1 MSPVIAAPPGTD
13 ADKEP
18 AVAAG
23 GADAGQVIWA
33 LFAAARR
40 RRRRIRLVRGLVVA
54 AVVLMTAAGLAWPR
68 HQPGA
73 GGHRGP
79 AAGPGAA
86 PAVRAPLLAW
96 ADDSGQLVIGNLVSF
111 TARAVA
117 EADVAPSA
125 PLVSSGGRI
134 FWVSERGGYVDGGFW
149 PQVVEELDPATG
161 RSTDIGPGEYAFPSA
176 DGQRLYIAQTDNTLA
191 EFPAAA
197 PGLAAPRDLPA
208 GWYLPGGSGVAVA
221 GGVVVQSADDLALT
235 HPADLAVW
243 NPQTGR
249 LTPVGRAVGV
259 VGAYTP
265 PGAGYSLLAWMP
277 AGCQIPACPV
287 TITNTATLSSRTVR
301 SPLRH
306 GFVLGGAFSPDGR
319 QLAVFAN
326 DGPQAGGQH
335 AELAVISTATGIVRL
350 DLAVRMTVGEDA
362 DWIRWL
368 PGGTR
373 LVVLA
378 DRDYLVTAA
387 TLAARPFHFAGPGRD
402 VNYSAAL
409 VVPRS

>member
-1 MSPVIAAPPGTD
+1 MSPVIAPPGTE
-13 ADKEP
+13 AR
-18 AVAAG
+18 
-23 GADAGQVIWA
+23 QVVEA

-54 AVVLMTAAGLAWPR
+54 ALVLVTAAGLAWPR
-68 HQPGA
+68 HQSGA

-79 AAGPGAA
+79 AVGPAAAPAGPG
-86 PAVRAPLLAW
+86 PLLAW

-134 FWVSERGGYVDGGFW
+134 FWVKESGGYVDGGFW

-176 DGQRLYIAQTDNTLA
+176 DGRRLYIAQTDSTLA
-191 EFPAAA
+191 EFPAGA

-221 GGVVVQSADDLALT
+221 GGVVVQSADDLALA

-243 NPQTGR
+243 NPRTGR
-249 LTPVGRAVGV
+249 LTPIGRAVGV
-259 VGAYTP
+259 AAAYTP

-277 AGCQIPACPV
+277 AGCRIPACPI

-301 SPLRH
+301 SPLRY

-326 DGPQAGGQH
+326 DRARAGGQP
-335 AELAVISTATGIVRL
+335 AELAIISTVTGIVRL
-350 DLAVRMTVGEDA
+350 DPAVRMTVGEDA

-368 PGGTR
+368 PDGTR

-387 TLAARPFHFAGPGRD
+387 TLAARPFRFAGSGQG
-402 VNYSAAL
+402 VNFSATL
-409 VVPRS
+409 IVP